1 MNEAARARDARASLA
16 VRQETPAEPS
26 RTLPG
31 ATEMVETDP
40 IAVAYANE
48 EALSATHSA
57 GLRWPL
63 TLPGFAARPPARP
76 ARGGCSR
83 SAKFGPKRTQAH
95 VPNARPSL
103 KQSRGALGRLCRR
116 TGLHLRE
123 RVLASHSA
131 VASHSA
137 GGSIGRCGFTPRPTP
152 PSSCE

>member
-1 MNEAARARDARASLA
+1 MNEAARARDARALLA
-16 VRQETPAEPS
+16 MRQETPAEPS

-31 ATEMVETDP
+31 ATEMVETYP

-48 EALSATHSA
+48 EAA
-57 GLRWPL
+57 PL
-63 TLPGFAARPPARP
+63 TLPASLAARPPARP

-137 GGSIGRCGFTPRPTP
+137 GGSGRCGFTPRPTP